1 MKTKIFLYSLIII
14 LIISISN
21 CKENLHKKEERDTE
35 KKEKKAKKS
44 EEKNYVIKT
53 TKSEEEMN
61 QLFSDSTLRN
71 LKEREKKTKEDKK
84 IEKELSKIT
93 KVKKSNSNSKLI
105 KEGLTQN
112 LTSIEER
119 RGIIEEEDDDD
130 ERPFDDFLL
139 REVDYIDDTQTNK
152 MNTNLLKVN
161 DNNIKETSYN
171 NFRVGYA
178 FLYFLF
184 IICFILFAFNVLY
197 SKKEIEKEFVLESDK
212 MDSYLLNDS
221 NYL

>member
-21 CKENLHKKEERDTE
+21 CKENLHKKEERQTK
-35 KKEKKAKKS
+35 KKEKKAKKT

-105 KEGLTQN
+105 TQGLNQN
-112 LTSIEER
+112 ITSMEDD
-119 RGIIEEEDDDD
+119 DDDD

-139 REVDYIDDTQTNK
+139 REVDYIDDTQINK

-184 IICFILFAFNVLY
+184 IICFILFSFHALY
-197 SKKEIEKEFVLESDK
+197 SKKEIVEKEFILESDK

>member
-21 CKENLHKKEERDTE
+21 CKENLQKKEERQTK
-35 KKEKKAKKS
+35 KKEKKAKKT

-105 KEGLTQN
+105 TQGLNQN
-112 LTSIEER
+112 ITSMEDD
-119 RGIIEEEDDDD
+119 DDDD

-139 REVDYIDDTQTNK
+139 REVDYIDDTQINK

-184 IICFILFAFNVLY
+184 IICFILFSFHALY
-197 SKKEIEKEFVLESDK
+197 SKKEIVEKEFILESDK

>member
-1 MKTKIFLYSLIII
+1 MKNKIFLYSLIII
-14 LIISISN
+14 LIFSISN
-21 CKENLHKKEERDTE
+21 CKENPHKKEERHTE
-35 KKEKKAKKS
+35 KKEKKNKKT

-53 TKSEEEMN
+53 SKSEEEMN
-61 QLFSDSTLRN
+61 QLFSDSTLKN

-105 KEGLTQN
+105 TQGLNQTI
-112 LTSIEER
+112 TSMEDD
-119 RGIIEEEDDDD
+119 DDDD

-139 REVDYIDDTQTNK
+139 REVDYIDDTQINK

-184 IICFILFAFNVLY
+184 IICFILFSFHALY
-197 SKKEIEKEFVLESDK
+197 SKKEIVEKEFILESDK

>member
-1 MKTKIFLYSLIII
+1 MKTQIFLHSLIII
-14 LIISISN
+14 LLITISN

-105 KEGLTQN
+105 KEGINQN
-112 LTSIEER
+112 LTS
-119 RGIIEEEDDDD
+119 IEEEDDDD

-152 MNTNLLKVN
+152 MNTNLLKVK
-161 DNNIKETSYN
+161 DKNIKEYSYM

-178 FLYFLF
+178 FLSF
-184 IICFILFAFNVLY
+184 IFMICFILFSFHVLY
-197 SKKEIEKEFVLESDK
+197 SKKEIEKEFILESDK
-212 MDSYLLNDS
+212 MDSCLLNDS

>member
-21 CKENLHKKEERDTE
+21 CKENLHKKEERQTK
-35 KKEKKAKKS
+35 KKEKKAKKT

-139 REVDYIDDTQTNK
+139 REVDYIDDTQNQK
-152 MNTNLLKVN
+152 SQVNLLQINNLN
-161 DNNIKETSYN
+161 DNNKSPFKYKA
-171 NFRVGYA
+171 GYSI
-178 FLYFLF
+178 LSILF
-184 IICFILFAFNVLY
+184 ICCLILFTINFCFFKNVN
-197 SKKEIEKEFVLESDK
+197 KEIFESDNPET
-212 MDSYLLNDS
+212 YLLLHS
-221 NYL
+221 

>member
-1 MKTKIFLYSLIII
+1 MKKI
-14 LIISISN
+14 LI
-21 CKENLHKKEERDTE
+21 KK
-35 KKEKKAKKS
+35 KKDIQKKRKKNKKT

-53 TKSEEEMN
+53 SKSEEEMN
-61 QLFSDSTLRN
+61 QLFSDSTLKN

-105 KEGLTQN
+105 TQGLNQTI
-112 LTSIEER
+112 TSMEDD
-119 RGIIEEEDDDD
+119 DDDD

-139 REVDYIDDTQTNK
+139 REVDYIDDTQINK

-184 IICFILFAFNVLY
+184 IICFILFSFHALY
-197 SKKEIEKEFVLESDK
+197 SKKEIVEKEFILESDK

>member
-1 MKTKIFLYSLIII
+1 MKNKIFLYSLIII
-14 LIISISN
+14 LIFSISN
-21 CKENLHKKEERDTE
+21 CKENPHKKEERHTE
-35 KKEKKAKKS
+35 KKEKKNKKT

-53 TKSEEEMN
+53 SKSEEEMN
-61 QLFSDSTLRN
+61 QLFSDSTLKN

-105 KEGLTQN
+105 TQGLNQN
-112 LTSIEER
+112 ITSMEDD
-119 RGIIEEEDDDD
+119 DDDD

-139 REVDYIDDTQTNK
+139 REVDYIDDTQINK

-184 IICFILFAFNVLY
+184 IICFILFSFHALY
-197 SKKEIEKEFVLESDK
+197 SKKEIVEKEFILESDK

>member
-1 MKTKIFLYSLIII
+1 MKTQIFLHSLIII
-14 LIISISN
+14 LLITISN

-105 KEGLTQN
+105 TQGLNQTI
-112 LTSIEER
+112 TSMEDD
-119 RGIIEEEDDDD
+119 DDDD

-152 MNTNLLKVN
+152 MNTNLLKIN
-161 DNNIKETSYN
+161 DKNIKEYPYN
-171 NFRVGYA
+171 NNRVGYA
-178 FLYFLF
+178 FFSFLF
-184 IICFILFAFNVLY
+184 IICFILFSFHALY
-197 SKKEIEKEFVLESDK
+197 SKKEIVEKEFILESDK